1 MYGSKLTIRRHQK
14 SLPRATE
21 VVPRRS
27 RIRLRSY
34 LRRIES
40 NFIIATSVRSSLRV
54 SFVKDEPRFAP
65 IVV

>member
-1 MYGSKLTIRRHQK
+1 MYGSTLTIRRHQR

-27 RIRLRSY
+27 RIRLRNY

-40 NFIIATSVRSSLRV
+40 NLIATSVRSSLKV
-54 SFVKDEPRFAP
+54 SFVKDERRFAP